1 MSRLERMGWRGELAA
16 ALAGAGAPTLSAWRV
31 VSADRRGVRIG
42 DGEMEIGA
50 VVPGRMRH
58 RARSRDLPVVGDWV
72 AVRAPAAGEPPVIE
86 AVLPR
91 HGEVARR
98 DPDQRSEQVLA
109 ANVDR
114 ALLVMGLDGDFN
126 LRRLERYVA
135 LVRAAAV
142 APIAVLS
149 KADLCGEAA
158 ARASDVEAAFPGMP
172 VLALSLIAPGA
183 GAAVEPHLPPGETA
197 VLLGSSGAGKSTLLN
212 ALVGRPLQRT
222 GGVREHDSRGRH
234 TTTTRQLFVLP
245 AGALVI
251 DTPGLRELELVD
263 AAAGLTDAFPEL
275 AALAEQCRFRDC
287 RHVDEPECAVMD
299 AVRAG
304 RVEEGRVAAYRKIS
318 AELERSTRT
327 PRRRR

>member
-1 MSRLERMGWRGELAA
+1 MPQLERMGWRADMAA
-16 ALAGAGAPTLSAWRV
+16 ALAGLGDATLSARRV

-42 DGEMEIGA
+42 DGDAETSA

-72 AVRAPAAGEPPVIE
+72 AVRAPAPAEPPVVE

-91 HGEVARR
+91 HGELARR

-109 ANVDR
+109 ANVDL

-142 APIAVLS
+142 APVVVLS
-149 KADLCGEAA
+149 KADLCSQVAQRVAE
-158 ARASDVEAAFPGMP
+158 VEAAFPAVP
-172 VLALSLIAPGA
+172 VLALSLVAPGA
-183 GAAVEPHLPPGETA
+183 ERAVEPHLPPGDTA

-212 ALVGRPLQRT
+212 TLFGQQVQRT

-245 AGALVI
+245 GGALVI
-251 DTPGLRELELVD
+251 DTPGLRELELLD
-263 AAAGLTDAFPEL
+263 ASAGLADAFPEL
-275 AALAEQCRFRDC
+275 AELADSCRFRDC
-287 RHVDEPECAVMD
+287 RHVDEPGCAVMQ
-299 AVRAG
+299 AAQEG
-304 RVEEGRVAAYRKIS
+304 RVEQDRVEAYRKIS
-318 AELERSTRT
+318 AELARAARA

>member
-1 MSRLERMGWRGELAA
+1 
-16 ALAGAGAPTLSAWRV
+16 
-31 VSADRRGVRIG
+31 VR
-42 DGEMEIGA
+42 
-50 VVPGRMRH
+50 
-58 RARSRDLPVVGDWV
+58 
-72 AVRAPAAGEPPVIE
+72 
-86 AVLPR
+86 
-91 HGEVARR
+91 
-98 DPDQRSEQVLA
+98 Q
-109 ANVDR
+109 
-114 ALLVMGLDGDFN
+114 
-126 LRRLERYVA
+126 
-135 LVRAAAV
+135 
-142 APIAVLS
+142 
-149 KADLCGEAA
+149 
-158 ARASDVEAAFPGMP
+158 
-172 VLALSLIAPGA
+172 
-183 GAAVEPHLPPGETA
+183 
-197 VLLGSSGAGKSTLLN
+197 
-212 ALVGRPLQRT
+212 
-222 GGVREHDSRGRH
+222 HDSRGRH